1 MRVKNKKYKC
11 DKNYNKQYN
20 HNKKN
25 LSDISLFEER
35 IVFLNKEIDDEC
47 AREIIEK
54 LLKLDMHSHR
64 DITMYINSPGGSVSA
79 GLAIYDTMNMIK
91 SNVSTICIGR
101 AASMASVLLVNG
113 EKGKRYILPN
123 AEVMIHEVSGYSM
136 GKLTEMQD
144 KLKHSKSLN
153 FKLWKILSN
162 KTNKSMSEIKK
173 DITRKDS
180 WLNAKES
187 LKYGFVDKILQ

>member
-1 MRVKNKKYKC
+1 MRVKNKKYRY
-11 DKNYNKQYN
+11 DKNYSKQYN

-35 IVFLNKEIDDEC
+35 IIFLNKEIDDEC
-47 AREIIEK
+47 ARETIEK
-54 LLKLDMHSHR
+54 LLKLDIHNHR

-91 SNVSTICIGR
+91 SDVSTICIGR
-101 AASMASVLLVNG
+101 TASMASILLVNG
-113 EKGKRYILPN
+113 AKGKRYILPN

-180 WLNAKES
+180 WLNAKEA

>member
-1 MRVKNKKYKC
+1 MRVGNKRCDLNNKYSKKYKS
-11 DKNYNKQYN
+11 KKQ
-20 HNKKN
+20 K

-35 IVFLNKEIDDEC
+35 IIFLDKEIDDEV
-47 AREIIEK
+47 AREIIGK
-54 LLKLDMHSHR
+54 LLKLDIHSHK

-91 SNVSTICIGR
+91 SNVSTVGIGR
-101 AASMASVLLVNG
+101 VASMASVLLVNG
-113 EKGKRYILPN
+113 AKGKRYMLPN
-123 AEVMIHEVSGYSM
+123 AEVMIHEVSGFSM

-162 KTNKSMSEIKK
+162 KTKKSMSEIKK
-173 DITRKDS
+173 DITRKDW
-180 WLNAKES
+180 WLNAHES
-187 LKYGFVDKILQ
+187 LKYGFVDKILK

>member
-1 MRVKNKKYKC
+1 MRVKNKKYRY
-11 DKNYNKQYN
+11 DKNYSKQYN

-35 IVFLNKEIDDEC
+35 IIFLNKEIDDEC
-47 AREIIEK
+47 ARETIEK
-54 LLKLDMHSHR
+54 LLKLDIHNHR

-79 GLAIYDTMNMIK
+79 GLAIYDTMNMIN
-91 SNVSTICIGR
+91 SDVSTICIGR
-101 AASMASVLLVNG
+101 TASMASVLLVNG
-113 EKGKRYILPN
+113 AKGKRYILPN

-180 WLNAKES
+180 WLNAKEA

>member
-1 MRVKNKKYKC
+1 MRVKNKKYRY
-11 DKNYNKQYN
+11 DKNYSKQYN

-35 IVFLNKEIDDEC
+35 IIFLNKEIDDEC
-47 AREIIEK
+47 ARETIEK
-54 LLKLDMHSHR
+54 LLKLDIHNHR

-79 GLAIYDTMNMIK
+79 GLAIYDTMNMIR
-91 SNVSTICIGR
+91 SDVSTICIGR
-101 AASMASVLLVNG
+101 TASMASVLLVNG
-113 EKGKRYILPN
+113 AKGKRYILPN

-180 WLNAKES
+180 WLNAKEA

>member
-1 MRVKNKKYKC
+1 MRVKNKKYRY
-11 DKNYNKQYN
+11 DKNYSKQYN
-20 HNKKN
+20 YNKKN

-35 IVFLNKEIDDEC
+35 IIFLNKEIDDEC
-47 AREIIEK
+47 ARETIEK
-54 LLKLDMHSHR
+54 LLKLDIHNHR

-91 SNVSTICIGR
+91 SDVSTICIGR
-101 AASMASVLLVNG
+101 TASMASVLLVNG
-113 EKGKRYILPN
+113 AKGKRYILPN

-180 WLNAKES
+180 WLNAKEA

>member
-1 MRVKNKKYKC
+1 MRVKNKKYRY
-11 DKNYNKQYN
+11 DKNYSKQYN

-35 IVFLNKEIDDEC
+35 IIFLNKEIDDEC
-47 AREIIEK
+47 ARETIEK
-54 LLKLDMHSHR
+54 LLKLDIHNHR

-91 SNVSTICIGR
+91 SDISTICIGR
-101 AASMASVLLVNG
+101 TASMASVLLVNG
-113 EKGKRYILPN
+113 AKGKRYILPN

-180 WLNAKES
+180 WLNAKEA

>member
-1 MRVKNKKYKC
+1 MRVKNKKYRY
-11 DKNYNKQYN
+11 DKNYSKQYN

-35 IVFLNKEIDDEC
+35 IIFLNKEIDDEC
-47 AREIIEK
+47 ARETIEK
-54 LLKLDMHSHR
+54 LLKLDIHNHR

-79 GLAIYDTMNMIK
+79 GLAIYNTMNMIK
-91 SNVSTICIGR
+91 SDVSTICIGR
-101 AASMASVLLVNG
+101 TASMASVLLVNG
-113 EKGKRYILPN
+113 AKGKRYILPN

-180 WLNAKES
+180 WLNAKEA

>member
-1 MRVKNKKYKC
+1 MKSQRKKNNS
-11 DKNYNKQYN
+11 DKNYNRGYKRDS
-20 HNKKN
+20 KKI
-25 LSDISLFEER
+25 SDINLLEER
-35 IVFLNKEIDDEC
+35 IIFLDKEIDEEC

-54 LLKLDMHSHR
+54 LLKLDIHNNR

-91 SNVSTICIGR
+91 SEVSTICIGR

-113 EKGKRYILPN
+113 AKGKRYILPN
-123 AEVMIHEVSGYSM
+123 AEVMIHEVSGFSM

-153 FKLWKILSN
+153 FKLWRILTT

-180 WLNAKES
+180 WLNAKEA

>member
-1 MRVKNKKYKC
+1 MRVKNKKYRY
-11 DKNYNKQYN
+11 DKNYSKQYN

-35 IVFLNKEIDDEC
+35 IIFLNKKIDDEC
-47 AREIIEK
+47 ARETIEK
-54 LLKLDMHSHR
+54 LLKLDIHNHR

-91 SNVSTICIGR
+91 SDVSTICIGR
-101 AASMASVLLVNG
+101 TASMASILLVNG
-113 EKGKRYILPN
+113 AKGKRYILPN

-180 WLNAKES
+180 WLNAKEA

>member
-1 MRVKNKKYKC
+1 MKVKNKKHKC

-20 HNKKN
+20 HNKNN
-25 LSDISLFEER
+25 LSDISLFEKR
-35 IVFLNKEIDDEC
+35 IIFLNKEIDDEC

-79 GLAIYDTMNMIK
+79 GLAIFDTMNMIK
-91 SNVSTICIGR
+91 SDVSTICIGR

-187 LKYGFVDKILQ
+187 LKYGFVDKILK